1 MKKKEHK
8 TIKSTCNPKAH
19 RINANTASI
28 LLRVY
33 VRQHIVRF
41 FLLYYL
47 FDSYNSLM

>member
-41 FLLYYL
+41 FYYITYL
-47 FDSYNSLM
+47 ILTTL